1 MICIINNPIQ
11 PICRHG
17 TLMGSCPGAKVR
29 FSFLFLDEYRLIYL
43 GVDKLGIM
51 CYTLVTIKKEENKM
65 YNKLISLINACGN
78 DVYFYQESN
87 QFYITFQDFLGFND
101 DWEEEMRDYDN
112 PTEVAYLENWLENN
126 CIKKEEDFYTIYFFK
141 DFSVQ
146 VDYASY
152 DI

>member
-1 MICIINNPIQ
+1 
-11 PICRHG
+11 
-17 TLMGSCPGAKVR
+17 
-29 FSFLFLDEYRLIYL
+29 
-43 GVDKLGIM
+43 
-51 CYTLVTIKKEENKM
+51 M

-78 DVYFYQESN
+78 DVDFRQESN
-87 QFYITFQDFLGFND
+87 QFYITFQDFLGFTD
-101 DWEEEMRDYDN
+101 DREEEMRDYDN
-112 PTEVAYLENWLENN
+112 PTEVACLENWLENN